1 MTSTKPLS
9 PQTSEDGYNRLV
21 QITENNNKS
30 LSLIVGG
37 VHCAMCIQKIE
48 SALKS
53 HKAVSEARLNFS
65 TGRLNIVWDG
75 SEELA
80 NTFAATVK
88 KLGYTVTP
96 YNPDLEKQSDDKEN
110 RFLLLCLGVAGFAM
124 GNIMLLSVGVW
135 ATSTE
140 SMGEATRGLMHLISA
155 LIAIPTVLFSGR
167 PFFKSAYRALS
178 NKQTNMDVP
187 ISLALILACGMSVFE
202 LINHGEHVYFDSAA
216 MLMFFL
222 LIGRYLDF
230 LVRRNAK
237 SAASDLLQ
245 SFNGFA
251 TVIEDGKTSKYL
263 ISDLREDMHVLVA
276 AGETIPADGTL
287 IEGKSSI
294 DTSLITGET
303 LPRPIHTG
311 DKVHSGTLNIS
322 APITV
327 KVDAAAE
334 DSLLAD
340 IVRLMEKAEQGQ
352 AKYVRI
358 ADKAA
363 RLYTPVV
370 HSLALIAFL
379 LWWGLLGAQW
389 QDALLIAVTVLIIT
403 CPCALGLAVPVVQVI
418 AGKILMKAGVLVK
431 SGDALE
437 RLAEVDTV
445 IFDKTGTLTIGKP
458 ALAGEY
464 DAEHLGIAA
473 SLAQHSTH
481 PLSQALLKNY
491 KGPFVNVSEIEDAP
505 GQGLS
510 ATINNQHVRLG
521 SRKWCN
527 VPEPDAD
534 VSLSEVCLSIDGQQ
548 IETFRFED
556 QIRPDARETLDAMKQ
571 SGMEFLLL
579 SGDNQ
584 GAVKQAA
591 ELLDITHYKAQLS
604 PIDKAEHLE
613 KLKEGGHKILM
624 VGDGLNDAPVL
635 SAADVSIAPGSAVD
649 MAQNAADIIFMGES
663 LSPVQRTYK
672 IARNVQTLVK
682 ENFALA
688 IIYNCVAIPLAF
700 CGFVTPLIAALAMSG
715 SSLLVVANSYRLT
728 LKS

>member
-1 MTSTKPLS
+1 
-9 PQTSEDGYNRLV
+9 
-21 QITENNNKS
+21 
-30 LSLIVGG
+30 
-37 VHCAMCIQKIE
+37 MCIQKIE